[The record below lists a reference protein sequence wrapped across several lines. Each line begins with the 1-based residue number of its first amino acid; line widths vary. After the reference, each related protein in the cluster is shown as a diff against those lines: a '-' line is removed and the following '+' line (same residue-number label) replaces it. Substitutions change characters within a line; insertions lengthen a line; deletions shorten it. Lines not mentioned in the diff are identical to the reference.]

1 MSFLTSGH
9 VSECSYAS
17 ADACPLGICTFVGRR
32 ESTSD
37 ASLIRGNTAML
48 PSCSRTCCP
57 KARQEI
63 YPLLVV
69 RLFTPDAHAIRLL
82 ASLDPADGDTAHGLI
97 NIGIGMPMLGT
108 VKLSENL

>member
-1 MSFLTSGH
+1 
-9 VSECSYAS
+9 
-17 ADACPLGICTFVGRR
+17 
-32 ESTSD
+32 
-37 ASLIRGNTAML
+37 
-48 PSCSRTCCP
+48 
-57 KARQEI
+57 
-63 YPLLVV
+63 V